1 LARYCGATPHIQS
14 ETRRE
19 LSVAVAN
26 CVRCNPMRNALVRTQ
41 QRKDDTE
48 LFVRIENCFCRKK
61 ALPFSEEEKKNNDER
76 KEERERENVPRDGK
90 QIRRE
95 RKGTR
100 EHSCNQSDSLSAICA
115 IHRSSSEHV
124 RNCMLALP

>member
-48 LFVRIENCFCRKK
+48 LSSELKIVSAVKKLSLFRRKRKRIMMKERKRGREKTCQEMENRY
-61 ALPFSEEEKKNNDER
+61 EEKEKER
-76 KEERERENVPRDGK
+76 AN
-90 QIRRE
+90 IR
-95 RKGTR
+95 
-100 EHSCNQSDSLSAICA
+100 AISR
-115 IHRSSSEHV
+115 I
-124 RNCMLALP
+124 P